1 MVNDWLSLSCT
12 DSRRGKAKA
21 DDRVNRLRYA
31 KRALQPVPN
40 MRFISSLS
48 EILSGYKAIFCDVWG
63 VVHNGEWSFPEA
75 AVALEKARNAGVAI
89 VLVTNAPRR
98 HDKIAEQLESLGF
111 PRTGYDRLVS
121 SGDATRDLIADGP
134 RRIFHIGADR
144 EKTVYEDLGV
154 ELCEEFEASGIVC
167 TGLFH
172 DEVETPAGYI
182 EMLRRMRARDLP
194 MICANPDIK
203 VERGRR
209 QVYCAGSIAREYQ
222 QMGGRVALAGKP
234 HQPIYD
240 LARREAEA
248 VLGQAVGPQDI
259 LAIGDG
265 LLTDVK
271 GAVNCGYDVLYISA
285 GVHAKEY
292 GEHGEPDH
300 GKLTAWLEGHG
311 VAPVA
316 TMPMLAW

>member
-1 MVNDWLSLSCT
+1 
-12 DSRRGKAKA
+12 
-21 DDRVNRLRYA
+21 
-31 KRALQPVPN
+31 

-48 EILSGYKAIFCDVWG
+48 QILPRYKAIFCDVWG
-63 VVHNGEWSFPEA
+63 VVHNGEWSFSEA
-75 AVALEKARNAGVAI
+75 AVALEKARGEGVAV

-98 HDKIAEQLESLGF
+98 HDKIAEQLDSLGF
-111 PRTGYDRLVS
+111 PRSGYDRLVS
-121 SGDATRDLIADGP
+121 SGDATRGLIAEGP
-134 RRIFHIGADR
+134 RRIFHIGSDR
-144 EKTVYEDLGV
+144 EKTVYEELEV

-172 DEVETPAGYI
+172 DETETPADYAD
-182 EMLRRMRARDLP
+182 MLSRMRARDLP

-209 QVYCAGSIAREYQ
+209 QVYCAGAIAREYQ

-240 LARREAEA
+240 LAKREAEA
-248 VLGQAVGPQDI
+248 VLGRKIEASEI

-292 GEHGEPDH
+292 GEHGHPDH
-300 GKLTAWLEGHG
+300 DKLAAWLGAHG

>member
-1 MVNDWLSLSCT
+1 MVNEWLSLSCT
-12 DSRRGKAKA
+12 YGPQGKAKA
-21 DDRVNRLRYA
+21 DDTVNHLRYA
-31 KRALQPVPN
+31 KRAFQPVPN

-48 EILSGYKAIFCDVWG
+48 EILPGYKAIFCDVWG
-63 VVHNGEWSFPEA
+63 VIHNGEWSFPHA
-75 AVALEKARNAGVAI
+75 ADALGKARDAGVAV

-98 HDKIAEQLESLGF
+98 SDKITEQLASLGF
-111 PRTGYDRLVS
+111 PRSGYDRLVS
-121 SGDATRDLIADGP
+121 SGDATRDLIAEGS
-134 RRIFHIGADR
+134 RRIFHIGNDIHQ
-144 EKTVYEDLGV
+144 TLYEELDV
-154 ELCEEFEASGIVC
+154 ELCEEREADVVVC
-167 TGLFH
+167 TGPFN
-172 DEVETPAGYI
+172 DEVETPADYLD
-182 EMLRRMRARDLP
+182 MLRRMRARDLP
-194 MICANPDIK
+194 MICANPDIM

-209 QVYCAGSIAREYQ
+209 QVYCAGAIAREYQ

-248 VLGQAVGPQDI
+248 VLGRTVEAFEV

-285 GVHAKEY
+285 GVHANEY
-292 GEHGEPDH
+292 GEHGEPDPE
-300 GKLTAWLEGHG
+300 KLTAWLSGHG

>member
-1 MVNDWLSLSCT
+1 MVNVWLSVCCT
-12 DSRRGKAKA
+12 SGRWCKAKA
-21 DDRVNRLRYA
+21 GDRVNRLRYA
-31 KRALQPVPN
+31 GRALQTVPN

-48 EILSGYKAIFCDVWG
+48 EILSEYKVIFCDVWG

-75 AVALEKARNAGVAI
+75 ADALGKARDAGAAV

-98 HDKIAEQLESLGF
+98 NDKIAEQLDSLGF
-111 PRTGYDRLVS
+111 ARSAYDRLVS

-134 RRIFHIGADR
+134 RRIFHIGSDR

-154 ELCEEFEASGIVC
+154 DLCEEFEASGIVC

-172 DEVETPAGYI
+172 DEEETPADYT
-182 EMLRRMRARDLP
+182 ELLRRLRARDLP
-194 MICANPDIK
+194 MICANPDIM

-248 VLGQAVGPQDI
+248 VLGYAVDAKQV

-300 GKLTAWLEGHG
+300 EKLTAWLKGHG

>member
-1 MVNDWLSLSCT
+1 MYGPRC
-12 DSRRGKAKA
+12 KAKP
-21 DDRVNRLRYA
+21 DDRVNRVGYA
-31 KRALQPVPN
+31 SRASQPVPF
-40 MRFISSLS
+40 MRFVSSLS
-48 EILSGYKAIFCDVWG
+48 EILPRYKAIFCDVWG

-75 AVALEKARNAGVAI
+75 AVALEKARGEGVAV

-98 HDKIAEQLESLGF
+98 HDKIAEQLDSLGF
-111 PRTGYDRLVS
+111 PRAGYDRLVS
-121 SGDATRDLIADGP
+121 SGDATRGMIADGP
-134 RRIFHIGADR
+134 RRIFHIGSDR
-144 EKTVYEDLGV
+144 EKTVYEELEV

-172 DEVETPAGYI
+172 DETETPADYI
-182 EMLRRMRARDLP
+182 GMLRRMRARDLP

-209 QVYCAGSIAREYQ
+209 QVYCAGAIAREYQ

-240 LARREAEA
+240 LAKREAEA
-248 VLGQAVGPQDI
+248 VLGRAVAATEI

-292 GEHGEPDH
+292 GEHGEPDPQ
-300 GKLTAWLEGHG
+300 KLTAWLSGNG

>member
-1 MVNDWLSLSCT
+1 MDGRQC
-12 DSRRGKAKA
+12 KAKA

-31 KRALQPVPN
+31 ERASQLVPN

-48 EILSGYKAIFCDVWG
+48 DILPSYKAIFCDVWG

-75 AVALEKARNAGVAI
+75 AKALEQARGEGVAV
-89 VLVTNAPRR
+89 VLVTNAARR
-98 HDKIAEQLESLGF
+98 SDKIIEQMASLGV
-111 PRTGYDRLVS
+111 PSTAHDRVVT
-121 SGDATRDLIADGP
+121 SGDATRGLIADGP
-134 RRIFHIGADR
+134 RRIFHIGNDIHQ
-144 EKTVYEDLGV
+144 TIYEELDV
-154 ELCEEFEASGIVC
+154 ELCEERESDMVVC
-167 TGLFH
+167 TGPFN
-172 DEVETPAGYI
+172 DEIETPADYLD
-182 EMLRRMRARDLP
+182 MLRRMRARDLP
-194 MICANPDIK
+194 MICANPDIM
-203 VERGRR
+203 VDRGTR
-209 QVYCAGSIAREYQ
+209 QIYCAGAIAREYQ

-240 LARREAEA
+240 LAKREAEA
-248 VLGQAVGPQDI
+248 VLGRAVEASEV

-292 GEHGEPDH
+292 GEHGEPDPE
-300 GKLTAWLEGHG
+300 KLMAWLGAHG

>member
-1 MVNDWLSLSCT
+1 MVNEWLSLSCT
-12 DSRRGKAKA
+12 YGPQGKAKA
-21 DDRVNRLRYA
+21 DDTVNHLRYA
-31 KRALQPVPN
+31 KRAFQPVPN

-63 VVHNGEWSFPEA
+63 VVHNGEWSYPEA
-75 AVALEKARNAGVAI
+75 AIALERARGDGVAV
-89 VLVTNAPRR
+89 VLVTNAPRSER
-98 HDKIAEQLESLGF
+98 QIAEQLDELGF
-111 PRTGYDRLVS
+111 SRNAYDRLVS
-121 SGDATRDLIADGP
+121 SGDATRGLIAEGP
-134 RRIFHIGADR
+134 RRILHIGSER
-144 EKTVYEDLGV
+144 HKTLYEGLDI
-154 ELCEEFEASGIVC
+154 ELCEEPEARGIVC
-167 TGLFH
+167 AGLYH
-172 DEVETPAGYI
+172 DEIETPADY
-182 EMLRRMRARDLP
+182 MDLLRRMRARDLP
-194 MICANPDIK
+194 MICANPDIM
-203 VERGRR
+203 VERGTRHI
-209 QVYCAGSIAREYQ
+209 YCAGAIAREYQ
-222 QMGGRVALAGKP
+222 LMGGRVALAGKP

-248 VLGQAVGPQDI
+248 VLGRTVEAFEV

-285 GVHAKEY
+285 GVHAREY

-300 GKLTAWLEGHG
+300 EQLKAWLAGYG

>member
-1 MVNDWLSLSCT
+1 
-12 DSRRGKAKA
+12 
-21 DDRVNRLRYA
+21 
-31 KRALQPVPN
+31 

-48 EILSGYKAIFCDVWG
+48 EILSGYEAIFCDVWG
-63 VVHNGEWSFPEA
+63 VIHNGEWSFPEA
-75 AVALEKARNAGVAI
+75 ANALRKARDAGVAV

-98 HDKIAEQLESLGF
+98 HDKIAEQLDSLGF
-111 PRTGYDRLVS
+111 SRDGYDRLVS
-121 SGDATRDLIADGP
+121 SGDATRGLIAEGP
-134 RRIFHIGADR
+134 RRIFHIGSDR
-144 EKTVYEDLGV
+144 EKTVYEELDV
-154 ELCEEFEASGIVC
+154 ELCEEFDANGIVC

-172 DEVETPAGYI
+172 DEIETPEDYI
-182 EMLRRMRARDLP
+182 EMLRRMRGRDLP

-209 QVYCAGSIAREYQ
+209 QVYCAGAIAREYQ

-248 VLGQAVGPQDI
+248 VLAKAVDAKHI

-285 GVHAKEY
+285 GVHANEY
-292 GEHGEPDH
+292 GEHGKPEPE
-300 GKLTAWLEGHG
+300 KLTAWLDQHG
-311 VAPVA
+311 VSPVA
-316 TMPMLAW
+316 TMPMLA